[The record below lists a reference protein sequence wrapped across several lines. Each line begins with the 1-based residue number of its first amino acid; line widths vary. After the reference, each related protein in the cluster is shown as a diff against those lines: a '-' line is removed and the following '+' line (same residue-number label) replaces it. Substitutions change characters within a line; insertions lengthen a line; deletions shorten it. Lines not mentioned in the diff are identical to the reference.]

1 MTPAGRD
8 VTASV
13 SSGDRRPDSQ
23 SAHSRY
29 ETGAMR
35 SSKLPVTG
43 AIQSEMEV
51 RDHESICV
59 MTISITGH
67 RSHDHNP
74 SYLPHKPYPGLG
86 YVIYNF
92 VRPVLSHQKENYWM
106 YPIKAWQEASPTQ
119 TLSSFSSGVTILHR
133 RDDMIS
139 NQDGQLYR

>member
-8 VTASV
+8 GMTCV

-23 SAHSRY
+23 SAHARY

-43 AIQSEMEV
+43 AIQSETEV

-86 YVIYNF
+86 YVICNF
-92 VRPVLSHQKENYWM
+92 VRPVLPHQKDKLLDVPHKNLARSKHNTNAQQLL
-106 YPIKAWQEASPTQ
+106 IGCDHSPQ
-119 TLSSFSSGVTILHR
+119 AR
-133 RDDMIS
+133 
-139 NQDGQLYR
+139 